1 MVSGLGICLSDLVVT
16 TSTATGNPLPTIT
29 GIDTPTTNGTTVVH
43 RPLQW
48 WEILLMALGC
58 AFIFVLVLMCWRRRA
73 RKRRAAA
80 TADFAAAKR
89 LDHSGNWRHRLARF
103 GERLFGHRRQ
113 GRWMLPAHPD
123 GAPGED
129 IRLAKLRAAEEARFD
144 HDRDRK
150 FRVAEDAKH
159 ERDMDRLLESYEYT
173 RAGSSRAPSP
183 LPSLRSY
190 DGDRHS
196 HKSSDRS
203 APPRKA
209 SPGAAARI
217 AEESLYSQVTGQPRR
232 APEPRQPVR
241 DSPRAR
247 PDVPSSRFSAS
258 TTYSSWLLP
267 DPQVQSSTHLPPTP
281 AQEYARSVSR
291 NGQLPQQQPQQPYGE
306 QRGAYWLQ
314 PSHTGGSR
322 NPFLQ

>member
-1 MVSGLGICLSDLVVT
+1 
-16 TSTATGNPLPTIT
+16 
-29 GIDTPTTNGTTVVH
+29 
-43 RPLQW
+43 
-48 WEILLMALGC
+48 MALGC
-58 AFIFVLVLMCWRRRA
+58 AFIFVVILMLWRRHA
-73 RKRRAAA
+73 RKRRAKA
-80 TADFAAAKR
+80 TKAFASAKQLDRPLGWRGR
-89 LDHSGNWRHRLARF
+89 LVRF
-103 GERLFGHRRQ
+103 GERLFGHRRTRQ
-113 GRWMLPAHPD
+113 GPAYAYEP
-123 GAPGED
+123 ED
-129 IRLAKLRAAEEARFD
+129 VRLAKLRAAEEA
-144 HDRDRK
+144 H
-150 FRVAEDAKH
+150 AH
-159 ERDMDRLLESYEYT
+159 ESRDMDKLLDAYAYS

-209 SPGAAARI
+209 SPGAGERI

-267 DPQVQSSTHLPPTP
+267 DPPTHPAPHVPPTP
-281 AQEYARSVSR
+281 AQEYARSVSAL
-291 NGQLPQQQPQQPYGE
+291 GHAEQVPQQQQQQ

-314 PSHTGGSR
+314 PSHTGGSGGSR
-322 NPFLQ
+322 NPFLR